1 MRFATCVR
9 EADTFVG
16 SGSERDETVQ
26 VLSGD
31 NDDGVRG
38 WKKDLGEPSLP
49 ESYASISVPPLNAPV
64 WKKLLAFSGMGLL
77 ISVGYMDPGNWATD
91 IAGGAKFGY
100 TLLSVVMLSS
110 LVAMFLQHMALKLG
124 VATNRDLAQCCRD
137 AYWHPVNIALWI
149 LAEIGIAACDMAE
162 VIGSAVAIRLL
173 SAGSIP
179 LWACVLITGVDVA
192 LVIIFELR
200 SFRILEVFIGLL
212 IFSIFGCF
220 VYEMAVSSPN
230 WKDVAWGLVPQPMIL
245 TNYDMLFVA
254 IGIMG
259 ATVMPHNLYLHS
271 SIVQTRN
278 FPRTTAGRK
287 FAIKYGTIDSSI
299 SLAFAFFINAAILIL
314 AGATF
319 HYSADAELRNVADIS
334 DAYQLL
340 SPTLGASAASTIF
353 AVALLLAG
361 LNATVTATLAG
372 QVVMEGFLRLK
383 LKPWIRRLITR
394 GLALAPALVVAAVM
408 GDRAVGKLLLVS
420 QVVLSLQLSF
430 AVVPLVHFTSCKKFM
445 GKLVNSWLMA
455 SLAGMV
461 ALVIAGLNMYLLVSV
476 FINPTSFS
484 QDD

>member
-1 MRFATCVR
+1 MPLLCV
-9 EADTFVG
+9 
-16 SGSERDETVQ
+16 
-26 VLSGD
+26 
-31 NDDGVRG
+31 
-38 WKKDLGEPSLP
+38 PCC
-49 ESYASISVPPLNAPV
+49 V
-64 WKKLLAFSGMGLL
+64 W
-77 ISVGYMDPGNWATD
+77 
-91 IAGGAKFGY
+91 
-100 TLLSVVMLSS
+100 
-110 LVAMFLQHMALKLG
+110 
-124 VATNRDLAQCCRD
+124 C
-137 AYWHPVNIALWI
+137 
-149 LAEIGIAACDMAE
+149 
-162 VIGSAVAIRLL
+162 
-173 SAGSIP
+173 
-179 LWACVLITGVDVA
+179 
-192 LVIIFELR
+192 
-200 SFRILEVFIGLL
+200 
-212 IFSIFGCF
+212 
-220 VYEMAVSSPN
+220 
-230 WKDVAWGLVPQPMIL
+230 
-245 TNYDMLFVA
+245 
-254 IGIMG
+254 
-259 ATVMPHNLYLHS
+259 
-271 SIVQTRN
+271 
-278 FPRTTAGRK
+278 
-287 FAIKYGTIDSSI
+287 
-299 SLAFAFFINAAILIL
+299 
-314 AGATF
+314 
-319 HYSADAELRNVADIS
+319 SADAELRNVADIS